1 MQLQGSLS
9 PCALAKD
16 FVQVQGHGVLGNQ
29 ALNFFLQVAG
39 QDPHQGLGGETIL
52 GALFVVA

>member
-39 QDPHQGLGGETIL
+39 QDPHHRYLARFLWSPENQ
-52 GALFVVA
+52 V